1 MSQGQPPV
9 ADVLQWIKLLQS
21 QEDEAKGGLTEQ
33 EAATFHT
40 ELNQLAGNL
49 RDDPGRSEELAAGFL
64 PLVERY
70 QPVDHWLQQKDARF
84 KALRT
89 GPGNTEVTFVP
100 PSRPA
105 AETNGTVPVVAEPGY
120 VTQDGRQSEDRTRA
134 ATPSTNGAQQPE
146 QNGQGRRR
154 KSDKVANT
162 NTKAP
167 WTPELKLQLFK
178 EIITALLG
186 LVIIGFTL
194 WFALRCFYLAGNT
207 KKIGDAKDLLTILLG
222 IAGVVVGYYFGR
234 VPADARAAQASNRAD
249 TAVRQREQVKAQA
262 RGISG
267 QLDNILANGAGELTR
282 GGAATASVAGLRS
295 VRDQLHDL
303 GGATE

>member
-1 MSQGQPPV
+1 MGQGEPPV
-9 ADVLQWIKLLQS
+9 AGVLQWIMLLQS
-21 QEDEAKGGLTEQ
+21 QDEVKNGLSEQ

-40 ELNQLAGNL
+40 ELNQLAANL
-49 RDDPGRSEELAAGFL
+49 RDDSGRSQELAAGFL
-64 PLVERY
+64 PLVKRY
-70 QPVDHWLQQKDARF
+70 PPVDQWLQEKDPRF

-89 GPGNTEVTFVP
+89 SPDDTEVTPAP
-100 PSRPA
+100 PPEA
-105 AETNGTVPVVAEPGY
+105 TVGANGVAPVVAESGY
-120 VTQDGRQSEDRTRA
+120 ATQDGHSGEDRTRGA
-134 ATPSTNGAQQPE
+134 APPTNIPEQPG

-154 KSDKVANT
+154 KSGKVANT
-162 NTKAP
+162 NGKQP
-167 WTPELKLQLFK
+167 WTPELKLQFFK

-194 WFALRCFYLAGNT
+194 WFALRCFNLVGNT
-207 KKIGDAKDLLTILLG
+207 AKIGDAKDLLTILLG
-222 IAGVVVGYYFGR
+222 LAGVVVGYYFGR

-267 QLDNILANGAGELTR
+267 QLDNILANGAGDLTR
-282 GGAATASVAGLRS
+282 SGAPAASVAGLRS